1 MLNFFRSLFY
11 SKDTKEV
18 NEIFSSK
25 ANIFNCNSDVEY
37 DGNLFFNGT
46 VNGNLTCKF
55 LKIGSN
61 SLVAGNINLVA
72 FGRNDVERSGVIFG
86 LFNLILGVCELAVG
100 MAIIIQSYN
109 YFKEN
114 DFSDLEN
121 HED

>member
-1 MLNFFRSLFY
+1 MNSVEIPLLGFLLLSAILFGIGLAIVLI
-11 SKDTKEV
+11 KK
-18 NEIFSSK
+18 NPIL
-25 ANIFNCNSDVEY
+25 ILLGVE
-37 DGNLFFNGT
+37 LMM
-46 VNGNLTCKF
+46 
-55 LKIGSN
+55 
-61 SLVAGNINLVA
+61 VAGNINLVA